1 MKSENKSPPLTL
13 TSGAGKQYGFSMPL
27 KVEVPPPIHSRHVE
41 TCQRETHSQVNP
53 GFLEALA

>member
-1 MKSENKSPPLTL
+1 MKSEKKKSTSHCNKW
-13 TSGAGKQYGFSMPL
+13 GRKAMAFQMPL
-27 KVEVPPPIHSRHVE
+27 KVGVPPPIRSRHVE

>member
-1 MKSENKSPPLTL
+1 MRPRAGATSHTL
-13 TSGAGKQYGFSMPL
+13 SQWEKQCFESSSL
-27 KVEVPPPIHSRHVE
+27 SLHSSRHVE

>member
-1 MKSENKSPPLTL
+1 M
-13 TSGAGKQYGFSMPL
+13 AFQMPL

>member
-1 MKSENKSPPLTL
+1 M
-13 TSGAGKQYGFSMPL
+13 AFQMPL
-27 KVEVPPPIHSRHVE
+27 KVGVPPPIRSRHVE

>member
-1 MKSENKSPPLTL
+1 MKSEKKS
-13 TSGAGKQYGFSMPL
+13 TSHFSKWGRKAMAFQMPL